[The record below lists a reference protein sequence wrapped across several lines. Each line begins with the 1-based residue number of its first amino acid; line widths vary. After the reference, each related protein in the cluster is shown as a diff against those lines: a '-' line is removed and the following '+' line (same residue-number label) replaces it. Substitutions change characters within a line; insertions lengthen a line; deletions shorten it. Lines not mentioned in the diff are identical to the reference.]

1 MKTANSGYLTRSLVD
16 VAQDCIVRQ
25 HDCGTDR
32 GITADVAVNDG
43 EVVQSLAERV
53 LGRVAAD
60 DIVVPLTGE
69 VLVARGELIDER
81 RADLI
86 NQSGVASARIRSPL
100 TLSLIHI

>member
-1 MKTANSGYLTRSLVD
+1 MS
-16 VAQDCIVRQ
+16 

-81 RADLI
+81 RADAIHKQAWLRPV
-86 NQSGVASARIRSPL
+86 SVAR
-100 TLSLIHI
+100 